1 MIVNR
6 QLLEVDMDGEPAM
19 IPTATGQN
27 KTFSSFSETHRM
39 SLLLLITNSML
50 HRLCEKFNNLL
61 PVTISDSL
69 SQSMT
74 NVRVIIF
81 VSDKLDDTKELT
93 FDHLAFFHS

>member
-1 MIVNR
+1 
-6 QLLEVDMDGEPAM
+6 
-19 IPTATGQN
+19 
-27 KTFSSFSETHRM
+27 M
-39 SLLLLITNSML
+39 SLILSRSPTSQNTDINPMP

-69 SQSMT
+69 SHSMT

-93 FDHLAFFHS
+93 FDHLAYFFNLGGDF